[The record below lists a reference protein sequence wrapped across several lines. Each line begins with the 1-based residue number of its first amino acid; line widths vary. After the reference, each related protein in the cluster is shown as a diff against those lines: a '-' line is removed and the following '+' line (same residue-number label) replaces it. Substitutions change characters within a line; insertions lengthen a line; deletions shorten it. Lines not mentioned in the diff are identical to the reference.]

1 MTIFI
6 SSILSCGGCSGCV
19 PSRYLFLLFHLLHPI
34 RNPKVFPT
42 GRNMHSLD
50 SSAIPTQ
57 VAVEVPEDVVRNVL
71 EKLKDDN
78 DDEFPES
85 IVFALWGTNIIK
97 T

>member
-1 MTIFI
+1 
-6 SSILSCGGCSGCV
+6 
-19 PSRYLFLLFHLLHPI
+19 
-34 RNPKVFPT
+34 
-42 GRNMHSLD
+42 MHSLD

>member
-1 MTIFI
+1 
-6 SSILSCGGCSGCV
+6 
-19 PSRYLFLLFHLLHPI
+19 
-34 RNPKVFPT
+34 
-42 GRNMHSLD
+42 MHSLD
-50 SSAIPTQ
+50 PSTIPTQ
-57 VAVEVPEDVVRNVL
+57 VAVEVSEDVVRNVL

>member
-19 PSRYLFLLFHLLHPI
+19 PSRYRFLLFHLRHPI
-34 RNPKVFPT
+34 RNPKVF
-42 GRNMHSLD
+42 MHSLD

>member
-1 MTIFI
+1 
-6 SSILSCGGCSGCV
+6 
-19 PSRYLFLLFHLLHPI
+19 
-34 RNPKVFPT
+34 
-42 GRNMHSLD
+42 MHSLD

-78 DDEFPES
+78 DGEFPES
-85 IVFALWGTNIIK
+85 IVFALWGTDIIR

>member
-1 MTIFI
+1 MTIII

-19 PSRYLFLLFHLLHPI
+19 LSRYLFLLFQLLHPI
-34 RNPKVFPT
+34 RNPKVFST

-50 SSAIPTQ
+50 PSTIPTQ
-57 VAVEVPEDVVRNVL
+57 VAVEVSEDVVRNVL

-78 DDEFPES
+78 DGEFPES
-85 IVFALWGTNIIK
+85 IVFALWGTDIIK